1 MLFQYWPPN
10 IGPRNPVTLTH
21 TKISARGALPL
32 RIVAAACLGSLLAAC
47 AAPRPAPPLVA
58 APVPEVIEATPL
70 QRAQNLLVEAEYTPD
85 PEPSRQAIDAVL
97 ELEEPPRQLVLRAE
111 RLWSLLA
118 EEARGNLADRYRGAR
133 LAILMDEPEL
143 ALERLPPV
151 DDDRDRG
158 LYHDALGLH
167 AQLLTQ
173 HNAWGEA
180 LRARVTLDQG
190 LFDRPRL
197 QSENQA
203 AIWNLLAA
211 LPPGQLQR
219 MEQATEDAVLHGW
232 SALFLALRE
241 AGTDPEAFAQ
251 AVRDW
256 DHAYPRHPAQAR
268 LPELRNATL
277 RFLEP
282 PQRIAVLLP
291 LSGSLSELGN
301 AILEGIAAQFYRD
314 HGATGSLLVF
324 DTAGQ
329 PDLADA
335 HYRNALQQGA
345 DRVIGPLTR
354 ESVERVALIDSRT
367 LTLLLNRPSAPLP
380 ATFSALSL
388 SPEDD
393 AQAAANEAL
402 RSGRERALILVPEGE
417 FGERVASA
425 FRSAF
430 ELQEGRI
437 TAEYRFQ
444 ARSPDINAQIGA
456 ALGIDASE
464 ARINRI
470 SRQLR
475 LGLEADAQIRA
486 DIDVLFVAGP
496 ARDLRMVVPHLHYHR
511 AGRLPM
517 LATSHAYEG
526 RPQPMLD
533 SDLSGIRFPDTP
545 WLYTELNPEPALRAD
560 LAGPDG
566 EDTAANRL
574 PRFAALGVDAV
585 RVAAD
590 LPRYQRAPHLP
601 VHGVAGNWALQP
613 FTRTWIRDP
622 AWVEFHEGLPRP
634 ARQDRVIRPEE

>member
-1 MLFQYWPPN
+1 M
-10 IGPRNPVTLTH
+10 TLTH
-21 TKISARGALPL
+21 TNAPARGALPL
-32 RIVAAACLGSLLAAC
+32 RILALACLGSLLAAC
-47 AAPRPAPPLVA
+47 AAPRPAPPLLAVPA
-58 APVPEVIEATPL
+58 PEVIQATPL
-70 QRAQNLLVEAEYTPD
+70 QRAQDLLVEAEYTPD
-85 PEPSRQAIDAVL
+85 PEPSRQAINAVL
-97 ELEEPPRQLVLRAE
+97 ELAEPPQDLLLRAE

-133 LAILMDEPEL
+133 LAMLTDQPGL

-158 LYHDALGLH
+158 LYHDALALH
-167 AQLLTQ
+167 AQLLTG
-173 HNAWGEA
+173 HNAWREA
-180 LRARVTLDQG
+180 LLARVTLDQG
-190 LFDRPRL
+190 LFDKPRL
-197 QSENQA
+197 QGENQA

-219 MEQATEDAVLHGW
+219 MEQATEDSVLRGW

-256 DHAYPRHPAQAR
+256 DHAHPRHPAQAR

-282 PQRIAVLLP
+282 PRRIAVLLP
-291 LSGSLSELGN
+291 LSGSLGDLGN

-314 HGATGSLLVF
+314 YGATGSLLVL

-354 ESVERVALIDSRT
+354 ESVERVAVIDSRT
-367 LTLLLNRPSAPLP
+367 PTLLLNRPAFPLP
-380 ATFSALSL
+380 APFSALSL

-402 RSGRERALILVPEGE
+402 RSGRERALILIPEGQ
-417 FGERVASA
+417 FGERVAGA
-425 FRSAF
+425 FRDAF
-430 ELQEGRI
+430 ELHDGRV

-444 ARSPDINAQIGA
+444 ARSPDINSQIGL

-464 ARINRI
+464 ARISRI
-470 SRQLR
+470 GRQLG
-475 LGLEADAQIRA
+475 LELEADAQIRA
-486 DIDVLFVAGP
+486 DIDVIFVAGP

-533 SDLSGIRFPDTP
+533 SDLSGIRFPDAP
-545 WLYTELNPEPALRAD
+545 WLYPELNPEPELRAEM
-560 LAGPDG
+560 GVPEG
-566 EDTAANRL
+566 GVTAAERL
-574 PRFAALGVDAV
+574 PRFAALGVDAI
-585 RVAAD
+585 RVAAE
-590 LPRYQRAPHLP
+590 LPRHERAPHLR
-601 VHGVAGNWALQP
+601 VHGVAGNWAMQP
-613 FTRTWIRDP
+613 PMRIWIREP
-622 AWVEFHEGLPRP
+622 SWVEFHEGLPRP
-634 ARQDRVIRPEE
+634 ARTDLMMLPEE